1 MWKKAELVYLQQK
14 FSGGLPRS
22 RSSVKIMPEREDLIA
37 NVYTELGGW
46 GMPTIDAEGLAALA
60 LLRFADIPFT
70 VKTGASRSMT
80 NANILPVIVFDRGP
94 KKSSSMCAGLASLV
108 GLMASDMSL
117 PDLNISLT
125 PYLVAEST
133 AFTSLLQSRFG
144 PARLHELFCDT
155 RNYATIYH
163 TLLEKERSFPLNH
176 ILPFV
181 RRREIR
187 NSLQN
192 DNVSSLYF
200 NSGVALTALST
211 RLGERRKFFHGDK
224 PTVLDAVVYGYLA
237 SVMYTPLPVSKLR
250 RQIAKFKNLVDFAQ
264 RITETYFGGSE
275 SIRIDGC
282 FDANEIS
289 SQLEDDILQHSRLTT
304 DGDPLENSRDE
315 TEEEKQRKKWN
326 RYFIWGSVA
335 AFAAHVLLGNEIE
348 IDLS

>member
-1 MWKKAELVYLQQK
+1 M
-14 FSGGLPRS
+14 S
-22 RSSVKIMPEREDLIA
+22 RRKQDLIA

-60 LLRFADIPFT
+60 LLRFADVPFT
-70 VKTGASRSMT
+70 VTTGASRSMT
-80 NANILPVIVFDRGP
+80 NANTLPVIVFDRGP

-117 PDLNISLT
+117 PDLNGSLT
-125 PYLVAEST
+125 PFLVAEST

-144 PARLHELFCDT
+144 PARLHEFFCDS

-176 ILPFV
+176 VLPYM
-181 RRREIR
+181 RRREIL
-187 NSLQN
+187 NSLHN

-211 RLGERRKFFHGDK
+211 RLGEGKKFFYGEK

-237 SVMYTPLPVSKLR
+237 SVMYTPLPASKLR

-275 SIRIDGC
+275 SVHIDGC
-282 FDANEIS
+282 FDANEIA
-289 SQLEDDILQHSRLTT
+289 SQLEDDILQRSRITT
-304 DGDPLENSRDE
+304 DGDPSESPATDE
-315 TEEEKQRKKWN
+315 TEEEKERKKWN
-326 RYFIWGSVA
+326 RYFVWGSVA

-348 IDLS
+348 IDIS